1 MYMSFEGGKMTS
13 TLVNLD
19 LEEMCFC
26 LSQAIL
32 VHIENGDYFY
42 EDQNLE
48 SMIQEEND
56 EYSDEFDSSD
66 EERKAAQPMKKSLNT
81 ISEKTLENTNE
92 QEEEIDFEESR

>member
-42 EDQNLE
+42 ED
-48 SMIQEEND
+48 
-56 EYSDEFDSSD
+56 
-66 EERKAAQPMKKSLNT
+66 
-81 ISEKTLENTNE
+81 
-92 QEEEIDFEESR
+92 